1 MRDTTKAENHLTPGA
16 TPQPPVPDGGV
27 APGALP
33 ATVFGPVK
41 KFRPVMCQSVEKDTS
56 LHSSLME
63 EIQAGR
69 GKERLKKVRF
79 YSTKDG
85 WTDGSRSII
94 MPSGNY
100 EGRFMI
106 SSNKNTKIN
115 SSFDN
120 CIEEIVMVFGKQQ
133 INFSFSFI
141 CRYTLLVPVA

>member
-16 TPQPPVPDGGV
+16 KPQPPVPDGGV
-27 APGALP
+27 TPGALP
-33 ATVFGPVK
+33 VTVFGPVK
-41 KFRPVMCQSVEKDTS
+41 KFRPVICRSVERETS

-63 EIQAGR
+63 AIQTGG

-106 SSNKNTKIN
+106 SSNKNTLN
-115 SSFDN
+115 S
-120 CIEEIVMVFGKQQ
+120 
-133 INFSFSFI
+133 
-141 CRYTLLVPVA
+141 